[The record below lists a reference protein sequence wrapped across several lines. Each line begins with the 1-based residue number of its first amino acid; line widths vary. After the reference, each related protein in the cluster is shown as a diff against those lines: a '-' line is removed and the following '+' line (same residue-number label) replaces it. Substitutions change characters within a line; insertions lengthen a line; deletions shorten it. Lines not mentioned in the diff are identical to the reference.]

1 MILAVSVNNTGYTNR
16 IRAKKFEKLQNKYS
30 TIAFKGGENPK
41 QVAFVSFETVPI
53 NKTGGMADVVG
64 ELAPELNKRG
74 MDVRCVIPLLNAQG
88 GVPVNDKGQQI
99 YRTPKGKEFPVDDL
113 GIDFDYDYG
122 TKCGKGK
129 IFKVNDSRVKFPVY
143 VLYCPDDV
151 SNNKT
156 EYQGWI
162 MDQVKNQEAF
172 CKAGLEALKKLKD
185 AEDFNP
191 KYVMSYEWTTAPII
205 EAMSKDEFYKD
216 KIKIANINHIF

>member
-1 MILAVSVNNTGYTNR
+1 M
-16 IRAKKFEKLQNKYS
+16 
-30 TIAFKGGENPK
+30 
-41 QVAFVSFETVPI
+41 
-53 NKTGGMADVVG
+53 
-64 ELAPELNKRG
+64 
-74 MDVRCVIPLLNAQG
+74 
-88 GVPVNDKGQQI
+88 
-99 YRTPKGKEFPVDDL
+99 
-113 GIDFDYDYG
+113 
-122 TKCGKGK
+122 
-129 IFKVNDSRVKFPVY
+129 Y

-216 KIKIANINHIF
+216 KIKIANINNFGPVYQGRVGAPVAAPYILNNQELDKHCAEPRVRALLEEISRAVEARAGELHPLNINEEISRGDYKAAYLKVAENYEKYIPYTTNHLGFMDSMVMDSFPKKGGLNNIITFMYLQLGHQIQ